1 MPPPSAASDERPIR
15 ILRIIT
21 RLNIGG
27 PSIHAALLSTGLDPR
42 AFSTCLVVGEPETSE
57 GDLSELVHGPRV
69 RLIRVKTLCR
79 PIRPWADAVSLV
91 RLLQIVWQERPH
103 VIHTHMAKA
112 GALGRLAGL
121 LYNRLGPGRRPGA
134 RAILVH
140 TFHGHVL
147 EGYFSPPLSR
157 FFIIIERWVGRR
169 TDRLIA
175 VSRTIREELLMKG
188 IGRPAQWQV
197 IPLGLDLSRLAQV
210 PLPNGSSVPI
220 RIGMVGRLVPIKNPG
235 LFLEALRQLHRRLP
249 SGQIEGVVV
258 GDGPLRSELEQQA
271 QGLGMGQVVRFTGWQ
286 RDLRAVYEQL
296 DLVCLTSW
304 NEGTPVALI
313 EAMAAGRSVIGTDV
327 GGVRDLLLEPGEAVP
342 RAIDQGR
349 FHLTRRG
356 ILVRSGDA
364 DGLTASLELLVQ
376 DGALR
381 TRLGEAGRAY
391 ALRAF
396 SHQRLIHDIC
406 GLYEALR
413 AQRPRANDETP

>member
-1 MPPPSAASDERPIR
+1 MPPRSPIR

-27 PSIHAALLSTGLDPR
+27 PSIHATLLSTGLDPR

-69 RLIRVKTLCR
+69 RLIRVKTLRR
-79 PIRPWADAVSLV
+79 PIRPWADALSLV

-121 LYNRLGPGRRPGA
+121 LYNRFGPGRRPGA

-220 RIGMVGRLVPIKNPG
+220 RIGMVGRLVPIKNPQ
-235 LFLEALRQLHRRLP
+235 LFLDALHQLVSHVPHRSVVGR
-249 SGQIEGVVV
+249 VV
-258 GDGPLRSELEQQA
+258 GDGPLRQELEREA
-271 QGLGMGQVVRFTGWQ
+271 RRLGLDGVVQFAGWQ
-286 RDLRAVYEQL
+286 RDLPSVYEGV
-296 DLVCLTSW
+296 DVVCLTSL

-313 EAMAAGRSVIGTDV
+313 EAMAAGRSVIGSDV

-342 RAIDQGR
+342 GAIDHGR

-364 DGLTASLELLVQ
+364 DGLAASLELLVQ

-391 ALRAF
+391 ALRVF
-396 SHQRLIHDIC
+396 GHHRLIQEISS
-406 GLYEALR
+406 LYEHLPG
-413 AQRPRANDETP
+413 QP